1 MAGHF
6 FFIVGPS
13 GAGKDSLI
21 SGVQPWLTPSRF
33 VFARRVITREAMAD
47 AEDHDSCSESHFLE
61 RQKNGEFLIT
71 WQAHGLFYGLPA
83 SLLDDIERGVNVIAN
98 GSRNMIEALQR
109 TVPSLRVI
117 EVTAPTHVLRARL
130 KARNRESAQDIDQ
143 RLQRAS
149 LAMPP
154 GITCQRV
161 MNDLSLEIGISRL
174 KAALLR
180 ELPETQESER
190 LLFRKICGETLAQSA
205 YKSLLAEIMHGDFSL
220 HDVQAFLVACTQN
233 LQEEEIIAIAQ
244 ARTALYPRIQWAHPM
259 VVDKHSMGGLPG
271 SRVTMVVVPIVA
283 AYGLLIPKTS
293 SRAITSAAGTAD
305 AMEVLAR
312 VDLDFEEVKQ
322 CVQATNGCI
331 AWNGKL
337 NHSILDDA
345 LNPLVRPMGLDTRSW
360 SVASI
365 LSKKFTAGATHVV
378 IDIPH
383 CGNGKVKT
391 AQEATELGLLFE
403 RVGTALGLVVKAFAT
418 DGNAPIG
425 RGIGPALEARD
436 VLQVLD
442 NHPDAP
448 TDLLNKALFFAG
460 HILALDDE
468 VGNLDEGLRLAHELV
483 QSGAAR
489 QRLDAIIAAQ
499 GAMAESKE
507 TVHQLAVRST
517 RTGTIRGIQG
527 SHISS
532 IARAAGAPGIPQAG
546 IDLKKLVGE
555 TVTEGE
561 VLYLIQSTQSE
572 SLGLA
577 HEQASKHHGYDIAA
591 EGLT

>member
-21 SGVQPWLTPSRF
+21 SGVQPWLKPGNF
-33 VFARRVITREAMAD
+33 VFARRVITRQAMAD
-47 AEDHDSCSESHFLE
+47 AEDHDSCSESSFLE
-61 RQKNGEFLIT
+61 RQRNGDFLIT
-71 WQAHGLFYGLPA
+71 WQAHGLYYGLPS
-83 SLLDDIERGVNVIAN
+83 SLLDEIQRGVNVIAN
-98 GSRNMIEALQR
+98 GSRNMVGALQKS
-109 TVPSLRVI
+109 VPSLRVI
-117 EVTAPTHVLRARL
+117 EVTAPVHVLRARL
-130 KARNRESAQDIDQ
+130 SARKRESAQDIEQ

-149 LAMPP
+149 LAMPS
-154 GITCQRV
+154 GIACQRV

-174 KAALLR
+174 KAALLH
-180 ELPETQESER
+180 ELPETTETDR
-190 LLFRKICGETLAQSA
+190 LLFRKICGENLSQKA
-205 YKSLLAEIMHGDFSL
+205 YKTLLPQIMRGDFNL

-233 LQEEEIIAIAQ
+233 LQEDEIIAIAK
-244 ARTALYPRIQWAHPM
+244 ARTTLYPRIQWSQPM
-259 VVDKHSMGGLPG
+259 VVDKHSMGGIPG

-283 AYGLLIPKTS
+283 AHGLLIPKTS

-337 NHSILDDA
+337 NHSVLDDA
-345 LNPLVRPMGLDTRSW
+345 INPLVKPLGLDTRSW

-378 IDIPH
+378 IDIPF
-383 CGNGKVKT
+383 CDSGKVKT
-391 AQEATELGLLFE
+391 PQEARELGLLFE
-403 RVGTALGLVVKAFAT
+403 RVGAAMGLVVKAFAT
-418 DGNAPIG
+418 DGSGPIG

-448 TDLLNKALFFAG
+448 TDLLDKALFFAG
-460 HILALDDE
+460 QILALDE
-468 VGNLDEGLRLAHELV
+468 QVGSLEEGLRLAHHLV

-489 QRLDAIIAAQ
+489 RSLDAIVATQ
-499 GAMAESKE
+499 GAAVKHER
-507 TVHQLAVRST
+507 TVHQVAVRSAKS
-517 RTGTIRGIQG
+517 GTVRGIQG
-527 SHISS
+527 HVISS
-532 IARAAGAPGIPQAG
+532 IARAAGAPRIQEAG
-546 IDLKKLVGE
+546 IDLKKVVGDR
-555 TVTEGE
+555 VAEGE
-561 VLYLIQSTQSE
+561 VLYLIQSTESE
-572 SLGLA
+572 PLGAAL
-577 HEQASKHHGYDIAA
+577 EQATLDHGYAI
-591 EGLT
+591 TT